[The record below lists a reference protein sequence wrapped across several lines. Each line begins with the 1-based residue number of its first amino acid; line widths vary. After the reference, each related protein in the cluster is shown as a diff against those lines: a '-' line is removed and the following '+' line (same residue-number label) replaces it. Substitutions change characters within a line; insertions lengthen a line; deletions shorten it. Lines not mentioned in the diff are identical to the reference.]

1 MVLQYICFVL
11 SEFWAFPPISVLVII
26 MEDMT
31 VKSAIHNALYC
42 HNVMLLLQVLLL
54 TAKSNCLTVLCFY
67 PKAGF
72 FGPRTAKSQPICI
85 KFCTH
90 LLLYEIHLWADFD
103 RDRRVGGSRSNRNDY
118 VFYPRDVV
126 SAVYATATW
135 LGGCLSVTAGI
146 ASKQLNL
153 S

>member
-54 TAKSNCLTVLCFY
+54 TAKPIAWPFSVFI
-67 PKAGF
+67 PKQVF
-72 FGPRTAKSQPICI
+72 WPSYCQISTDLYKILHTPIVVRN
-85 KFCTH
+85 T
-90 LLLYEIHLWADFD
+90 L
-103 RDRRVGGSRSNRNDY
+103 VGRLRSRSARGRLQIKSERLC
-118 VFYPRDVV
+118 FYPRDVV

-135 LGGCLSVTAGI
+135 LGGWLSVTAGI